1 MLEGIL
7 GCLAKLKKKKKK
19 IRALGSGVTGCPLSL
34 WLCYSLAGSGFIHE
48 QAVSEWY

>member
-7 GCLAKLKKKKKK
+7 GCLAKLKKKKK
-19 IRALGSGVTGCPLSL
+19 ITALGSGVAGCPLSL
-34 WLCYSLAGSGFIHE
+34 WLCYSLAGSEFIHE